1 MPPSSRVTATEVG
14 SSSLGDG
21 STRTGHRPEPW
32 NETRL
37 DERNTEETRLGKG
50 VGGEGSDF

>member
-1 MPPSSRVTATEVG
+1 MPPSPRVTATEVG

-50 VGGEGSDF
+50 VGSEGSDF